1 MVNEI
6 KNYSCCLI
14 GHRKVGEI
22 EKVTE
27 KLKSTLVN
35 LIEKENVTTFLFGAN
50 GEFNDLCYKIVN
62 ELKSNYKLKT
72 IFYSRRDEY
81 AFTYEEKENY
91 SYKSKKPF
99 PYKCFD
105 EIVENEKVHNAY
117 FKQSYVLRNKLIIEN
132 SDYCI
137 FYYKENYNLGFNR
150 NSGTKIAV
158 EFAKELNKNI
168 III

>member
-1 MVNEI
+1 MVNGI

-14 GHRKVGEI
+14 GHRKI
-22 EKVTE
+22 ENIEDVTK
-27 KLKSTLVN
+27 KLKSTLIN

-50 GEFNDLCYKIVN
+50 GEFNDLCYKIIN
-62 ELKSNYKLKT
+62 QLKSIYKLTT

-81 AFTYEEKENY
+81 AFTYEEKERY
-91 SYKSKKPF
+91 SYRSKKPF

-105 EIVENEKVHNAY
+105 EIIEDEIVHSAY
-117 FKQSYVLRNKLIIEN
+117 LKQSYVIRNKLIIKN
-132 SDYCI
+132 SDFCV